1 MVYDNINCTDLLC
14 ESMQHTDRFQSQ
26 RLKPCPR
33 HYLKQSHEIS
43 KPQTGMFHQK
53 GDDLNPLNFTQSK
66 WTAETW
72 SLTNAWSR
80 HQIAGSEMRKVHPE
94 DTATGLSP
102 NRYKQPKWAVQL
114 LHYYTQMARNIFYVL
129 MMLCT
134 RGGKTSSL
142 LLCGD
147 FKEEHILKSWKEKKE
162 RKIKLRSCWWWV
174 YVNFYVSLESESARF
189 IFVTVGA
196 FKTFYLSSSVIS
208 QEPRAMNSMCIGIWR
223 TQKDASAISHGWSAV
238 LCESSSC
245 TRWQKHCRVRQ

>member
-1 MVYDNINCTDLLC
+1 MHESHLNKLVPIQTIRNTSPHRACTYIQPLYTTNFLSSFKKRIPRAMVYDNINCTDLLC

-147 FKEEHILKSWKEKKE
+147 FKEEHILKSWKEKK
-162 RKIKLRSCWWWV
+162 RKKNQIKILLM
-174 YVNFYVSLESESARF
+174 VSL
-189 IFVTVGA
+189 
-196 FKTFYLSSSVIS
+196 
-208 QEPRAMNSMCIGIWR
+208 C
-223 TQKDASAISHGWSAV
+223 
-238 LCESSSC
+238 
-245 TRWQKHCRVRQ
+245 